1 MELEVL
7 KLLYN
12 YSIKEKVIDA
22 NFISR
27 IFNSVID
34 NYNIKDLSLYCFFC
48 LQLYK

>member
-34 NYNIKDLSLYCFFC
+34 NYNIKALNKY
-48 LQLYK
+48 